1 MEEQHSL
8 PDQSSEEHRQF
19 SADLGRLFELGFN
32 TGLLTAIEQNKTI
45 THHLGDLYQQDLSHL
60 RLSALVDKMCERTG
74 VLSTWDQATLERWVL
89 FFLQK
94 GYVAGLN
101 FFAEY
106 LASFAQSKPFHPRE
120 IVYLQCSFWGENS
133 LRTYEKNERVAVEEL
148 INQFHRQDIPIHL
161 SDDDIREY
169 SRTGNFFKADTLML
183 LKYNKYWRI
192 LSIDLSVFSLASP
205 ADAVDLTSVEK
216 IRRMLA
222 TELRYVRSKSV
233 FANLSIDT
241 DIETAT
247 PEILSGRLQHYF
259 TAFKRE
265 DKETAKLI
273 QAASYAH
280 SFYTFLTKQGILTAS
295 DSVLFNVV
303 GYTDR
308 NVNAMT
314 IRKEHVQLLATCADI
329 YKAPSAG
336 EDIAN
341 ARDHVLETIQKAAAK
356 SFIHGRKFV
365 KELVQL
371 VDQSDGMHWLDYT
384 ETLDGFINTKAPL
397 APEHVSP
404 GIREL
409 LVPAEYT
416 GENILDIHA
425 ALTRYELARPTPY
438 LFLTGNPG
446 IGKTTAIVNFLKARA
461 QEGQG
466 FLFLYVSPRKQVNLD
481 IIKKFRQDTGL
492 PPCEKLFA
500 LTANSVIIRNNHAK
514 PTVHYYS
521 NLRQDTFYEQGVKFI
536 HAEGEEAQ
544 QQKTSQRHLEE
555 IQEGL
560 LIDKGERISGVLDSL
575 CRAIHATLDKPLAN
589 AIVATVAIQS
599 LKRTKQGNNTLRHLE
614 KILLGATSKQG
625 GVIVEQMQR
634 ISQTIQYFFV
644 MIDEV
649 TGDESGAEFLH
660 GVHTFLHQYEMFSS
674 RYGINAKIIVAD
686 ASIVDPKI
694 IQQHLSE
701 TTYEPNKIY
710 FRRVPAQHTGLPLS
724 YEQSHFKKDQAA
736 VINANA
742 YPASKVH
749 VTYKIGVD
757 ALQYN
762 EDTYT
767 ERSKQLRNALQQRI
781 VTDILATLDQQ
792 AAPQLLVYI
801 QDKQRLAQL
810 IQAISNLRNGAFK
823 ANHDYLEIHANVS
836 EQDKKDIEKYQDQV
850 KVVFMTASASRGLS
864 FKRAKHILVDIP
876 HFEIEQNLMEIL
888 QVIYR
893 GRGGDFDQ
901 DEKNLTFYLAD
912 RVVYS
917 RSADRDLSVRESML
931 YLLNVLLILKT
942 SIMTRIEGSG
952 RIGLNQRFMM
962 IPIGG
967 KSVFAA
973 GETFTSRISKLI
985 KELSDLSH
993 RRWDDKRLE
1002 HVYISL
1008 TRILSNARIRLISTS
1023 TRRKGDVHEM
1033 VKQSY
1038 IPLIPTFSDD
1048 FAEAARKG
1056 LHNLLLRSPLEQS
1069 YLSGGLLIVPIVEQ
1083 AMQEQYWM
1091 EIEDIFEQKE
1101 TGRDLL
1107 TNMYA
1112 LSRDP
1117 RNPDSVHMVMRD
1129 AIAFIELLKKMASEK
1144 IPHYEQESEHT
1155 DQHYALPFVAFLAHD
1170 TLQAYFKQKPA
1181 DEDQQEASFRSLL
1194 ASYIRALYPAD
1205 SLLPIGRN
1213 YDAFPFILFRS
1224 LNLGEARRKM
1234 FTDKY
1239 LFMSHEVNIL
1249 NMLLSGKEEETDPP
1263 FA

>member
-1 MEEQHSL
+1 
-8 PDQSSEEHRQF
+8 
-19 SADLGRLFELGFN
+19 
-32 TGLLTAIEQNKTI
+32 
-45 THHLGDLYQQDLSHL
+45 
-60 RLSALVDKMCERTG
+60 
-74 VLSTWDQATLERWVL
+74 
-89 FFLQK
+89 
-94 GYVAGLN
+94 
-101 FFAEY
+101 
-106 LASFAQSKPFHPRE
+106 RE

-148 INQFHRQDIPIHL
+148 INQFHRQSIPIHL
-161 SDDDIREY
+161 SDEDIREY

-192 LSIDLSVFSLASP
+192 LSVDLSVFSLASP

-241 DIETAT
+241 DTETAT
-247 PEILSGRLQHYF
+247 PEILSGQLQHYF

-280 SFYTFLTKQGILTAS
+280 NFYTFLIKQGILTAS
-295 DSVLFNVV
+295 DPVLFNVV

-314 IRKEHVQLLATCADI
+314 VRKEHIQLLATCADI

-336 EDIAN
+336 DDIAN

-356 SFIHGRKFV
+356 SFTQGRKFV

-384 ETLDGFINTKAPL
+384 ETLDSFINTKAPL

-404 GIREL
+404 DIRKL
-409 LVPAEYT
+409 LLPAEYVDK
-416 GENILDIHA
+416 NILDIHA
-425 ALTRYELARPTPY
+425 ALTRRELSLPTPY
-438 LFLTGNPG
+438 LFLTGHPG

-492 PPCEKLFA
+492 PPCENLFA

-521 NLRQDTFYEQGVKFI
+521 NQRQDTFYEQGVKFI

-660 GVHTFLHQYEMFSS
+660 GIHTFLHQYELFSS
-674 RYGINAKIIVAD
+674 HYGINTKIIVAD

-710 FRRVPAQHTGLPLS
+710 FRRVPAQHTCLPLS
-724 YEQSHFKKDQAA
+724 YEQFNFKRDQAA

-762 EDTYT
+762 EDTYS

-781 VTDILATLDQQ
+781 VTDILAVLDQQ
-792 AAPQLLVYI
+792 TAPQILVYI

-810 IQAISNLRNGAFK
+810 IQAISKLRNDAFE
-823 ANHDYLEIHANVS
+823 ANRDYLEIHANVS

-901 DEKNLTFYLAD
+901 DEKALTFYLAD

-917 RSADRDLSVRESML
+917 RSTDRDLSVRESML
-931 YLLNVLLILKT
+931 HLLNVLLILKT

-952 RIGLNQRFMM
+952 MIGLNQRFMM

-993 RRWDDKRLE
+993 RRWEDKRLE
-1002 HVYISL
+1002 HVYVSL

-1056 LHNLLLRSPLEQS
+1056 LHNLLLRYPLEQG

-1083 AMQEQYWM
+1083 AMQEHYWM

-1144 IPHYEQESEHT
+1144 IPHYEQESAHT

-1170 TLQAYFKQKPA
+1170 TLQAYFKRKPA
-1181 DEDQQEASFRSLL
+1181 DEDQLDASFRSLL

-1213 YDAFPFILFRS
+1213 YDAFPFIIFRS

-1263 FA
+1263 PA